1 MNILFYSSFY
11 PSPMSGGVERS
22 TWNLFQGLQERF
34 LHTCHVLYDR
44 RKFEITNPPKTIVQI
59 PQSDKQQQISFIRKY
74 LTDHQ
79 IQIIIIQGIYDKL
92 SYFAEAAHDEILIAY
107 VFHGEPAFPYK
118 TFTIDYICS
127 LIKYRGRVSWGVH
140 RLLKFPMRK
149 LKLRYELYL
158 RHKQT
163 NQAADYFVF
172 LSRYCANAYK
182 RYSFSS
188 IEDRSFVIPNSLS
201 FDIEGDESII
211 KHKQKHVLLVARF
224 EEFTKR
230 ILWALKIWNRVQCK
244 YHLDDWVLDIVGDG
258 EDRDLYENYLQAHPT
273 KNIVFHGT
281 CDSQP
286 FYKKAAIYIQTSIT
300 ECFPLTILE
309 AKQLGCVPIAFKSY
323 AAAPDLITQN
333 RDGYLIKE
341 GRINKFAKTIYE
353 LAKDD
358 DMRNKMA
365 LAAMQSVDRFSKE
378 KVLNLWDSMLTKI
391 IQQ

>member
-1 MNILFYSSFY
+1 M
-11 PSPMSGGVERS
+11 
-22 TWNLFQGLQERF
+22 
-34 LHTCHVLYDR
+34 HTCHVLYDR

-92 SYFAEAAHDEILIAY
+92 SYFAEAAHGEILIAY

-224 EEFTKR
+224 EEFTKA
-230 ILWALKIWNRVQCK
+230 ILKINAKERNCFYEQVKIRPTVISQALPFLSQTNRWLINHPILVK
-244 YHLDDWVLDIVGDG
+244 AFPHLFY
-258 EDRDLYENYLQAHPT
+258 LYF
-273 KNIVFHGT
+273 K
-281 CDSQP
+281 
-286 FYKKAAIYIQTSIT
+286 
-300 ECFPLTILE
+300 IL
-309 AKQLGCVPIAFKSY
+309 C
-323 AAAPDLITQN
+323 
-333 RDGYLIKE
+333 
-341 GRINKFAKTIYE
+341 
-353 LAKDD
+353 
-358 DMRNKMA
+358 
-365 LAAMQSVDRFSKE
+365 
-378 KVLNLWDSMLTKI
+378 
-391 IQQ
+391 